1 MITKD
6 RFFSVVMML
15 IVAMLFYESGNIP
28 QRTSWQPHGSALF
41 PRILLGIIAILSV
54 IIFIKSM
61 VKDGFE
67 TQFNVKSFLVKI
79 NEKSKSIGLF
89 VLFGTYA
96 LLLPHAGYL
105 LATLCFMAASQA
117 LLMGF
122 NTLNKIITI
131 LLTTFGVVPTIYLI
145 FRHGLKIWL
154 P

>member
-6 RFFSVVMML
+6 RFLSVVIIL
-15 IVAMLFYESGNIP
+15 IVAMLFYESGNIS

-41 PRILLGIIAILSV
+41 PRILLGTIALLSV
-54 IIFIKSM
+54 LIFIKSII
-61 VKDGFE
+61 KDGLE
-67 TQFNVKSFLVKI
+67 TRFNLKSCVDHI
-79 NEKSKSIGLF
+79 YGKSKSIVLF

-122 NTLNKIITI
+122 NTLKKILII